1 VRRRSFLRS
10 TLSSLSAGLA
20 LSGVQ
25 RKEPQA
31 SLQARV
37 SPLPPSPLQAKPKIR
52 VRSAS
57 ESDSFEYYQVAEGV
71 FSAISKEG
79 APAIGSNAA
88 IIVGDESVLVVD
100 THMRP
105 SAARDVLEH
114 LKLITPLPVHYV
126 VNSHFHNDHTQGN
139 QAYFNSFPRGVEC
152 VAHTN
157 TRRDIVRKAM
167 PRVHEQL
174 KSLPAQIN
182 ELKQKLAA
190 AVDKEERVR
199 LKGQLEANRAYLEEL
214 RSIDITLPTLTFDR
228 SLWLHRS
235 PDISLHYFGPGHT
248 AGDVVLLLPK
258 ERLLICG
265 DLFLGPH
272 IPYAADSFPSQWP
285 KTLQQIA
292 QLDFDQVMLGHTPVV
307 RGDQARAELVRL
319 IAFMADVVTQVTEMV
334 RARKTLE
341 SVKAGL
347 DLQKFRGEFANWET
361 HSGIFIERAYAE
373 AIGKAE
379 E

>member
-1 VRRRSFLRS
+1 
-10 TLSSLSAGLA
+10 
-20 LSGVQ
+20 
-25 RKEPQA
+25 
-31 SLQARV
+31 
-37 SPLPPSPLQAKPKIR
+37 
-52 VRSAS
+52 
-57 ESDSFEYYQVAEGV
+57 
-71 FSAISKEG
+71 
-79 APAIGSNAA
+79 
-88 IIVGDESVLVVD
+88 
-100 THMRP
+100 
-105 SAARDVLEH
+105 
-114 LKLITPLPVHYV
+114 
-126 VNSHFHNDHTQGN
+126 
-139 QAYFNSFPRGVEC
+139 
-152 VAHTN
+152 
-157 TRRDIVRKAM
+157 
-167 PRVHEQL
+167 
-174 KSLPAQIN
+174 
-182 ELKQKLAA
+182 
-190 AVDKEERVR
+190 
-199 LKGQLEANRAYLEEL
+199 
-214 RSIDITLPTLTFDR
+214 LPTLTFDR
-228 SLWLHRS
+228 SLWLHRA